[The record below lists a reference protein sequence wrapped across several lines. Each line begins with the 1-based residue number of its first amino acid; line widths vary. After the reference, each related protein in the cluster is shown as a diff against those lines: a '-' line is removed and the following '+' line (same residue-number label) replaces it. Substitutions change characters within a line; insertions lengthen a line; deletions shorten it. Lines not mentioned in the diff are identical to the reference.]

1 MGIILE
7 KLKEVLLAVLPI
19 TVIVLVLHFFV
30 VPIETSML
38 IRFLIGAVFII
49 FGLTIFLAGVDI
61 GITPMG
67 ELMGNS
73 LTRKNKLWI
82 VIAAGLVLGFLISVA
97 EPALYILA
105 DQIDVVT
112 SGQLQKLYII
122 VFVSIGISLLF
133 AFGLVRILYNIPLYK
148 ILVVA
153 YVIIFILAYFVKPE
167 FMSMAFDLS
176 GATTGVLAVPFILA
190 LALGISAFKKD
201 SKASEKD
208 SFGLV
213 AIASTGPIIIILIMG
228 LFLNDNSDF
237 TQIETIEYYTG
248 NSLLAPYVRIIPNI
262 ALESIMAL
270 SPLVLI
276 FITFNFIAF
285 KLNTRH
291 FLRIIKGMFYALLG
305 LTLFLIGVNAGFMDL
320 GIFLGATISNSNN
333 TLVVVI
339 IGFILGLVTILA
351 EPAVHVLTHQIEEV
365 TSGYIKKGLVL
376 IALSL
381 GVGIAVGLSMLRI
394 MVPQIQLWH
403 YLVPG
408 YAIAIALSFI
418 VPKLFVG
425 IAFDAGGVATGP
437 MTSAFILAFTQG
449 AAYAVDGASILVDGF
464 GMIAAVAM
472 MPIITLQMLGAIYKI
487 KTRKKGVN

>member
-7 KLKEVLLAVLPI
+7 KFKEVLLAVLPI
-19 TVIVLVLHFFV
+19 TIIVLILNFTV
-30 VPIETSML
+30 VPIATGML
-38 IRFLIGAVFII
+38 IRFLIGAFLII
-49 FGLTIFLAGVDI
+49 IGLTMFLAGVDV

-67 ELMGNS
+67 ELMGSS
-73 LTRKNKLWI
+73 LTSKNKLWI
-82 VIAAGLVLGFLISVA
+82 VIAAGLVLGFLISAA

-105 DQIDVVT
+105 DQIEIVT
-112 SGQLQKLYII
+112 SGQLAKLYII
-122 VFVSIGISLLF
+122 IFVSIGISLLF
-133 AFGLVRILYNIPLYK
+133 SFGLVRILYNIPLYK
-148 ILVVA
+148 ILTVA
-153 YVIIFILAYFVKPE
+153 YLIIFILTIFVKPE

-190 LALGISAFKKD
+190 LALGISAIKKD

-213 AIASTGPIIIILIMG
+213 AIASTGPIIVILIMG
-228 LFLNDNSDF
+228 LFLNENSSF
-237 TQIETIEYYTG
+237 TQIETVEYYTG
-248 NSLLAPYVRIIPNI
+248 NSLLAPYLKIIPTI
-262 ALESIMAL
+262 TVESIIAL

-276 FITFNFIAF
+276 FVTFNFIAF

-291 FLRIIKGMFYALLG
+291 FLRIIKGMLYALVG
-305 LTLFLIGVNAGFMDL
+305 LILFLIGVNAGFMDL
-320 GIFLGATISNSNN
+320 GIYIGAAISNDNSIL
-333 TLVVVI
+333 TVTI

-351 EPAVHVLTHQIEEV
+351 EPAVHVLTHQIEDV

-376 IALSL
+376 TALSL

-394 MVPQIQLWH
+394 MIPQIQLWH

-408 YAIAIALSFI
+408 YVIAISLSFI

-472 MPIITLQMLGAIYKI
+472 MPIITLQLLGAIYKI
-487 KTRKKGVN
+487 KTRKKGVG